1 MPRTAS
7 SRPGRR
13 APSRSTTV
21 DPPLAGRSPQ
31 PTRWRSSAF
40 GSRPLG
46 RPQPRSEPR
55 LPDSRCTPEVRPSP
69 WPAPRSAG
77 KPGGPSPLGPRT
89 PAPRP
94 QRGGPCAG
102 PPCRGTSTRGRPGS
116 SRDLLPGA
124 RPPSRGSPGGSK
136 GIDRPGR
143 SHPRRSRPGT
153 EPARATHAGT
163 RRPREAARPCPQG
176 FEGARRNEPCG
187 PSPPVL
193 SATSPNPFI
202 VRAHAHYRG
211 EKQTRLRNVTSVREE
226 LAPHVHDINRA
237 LGNKVSEQEIER
249 ELSSYLN
256 VYRVSLD
263 TAKRSIVKKHGGNP
277 ATLAIGVSKTI
288 RELGPGEP
296 SVNLLARIV
305 AVYEKEVTPQGQ
317 ETKTILSGILGDA
330 TATVPFTA
338 WEPLPTPLAKGDV
351 IRVQNAYTKE
361 YRGQVQVNFGV
372 RTAVGKEAP
381 DSLPEFKPG
390 LGQPYV
396 GKPTPVRV
404 VDLREGASNV
414 AVTARVLSVE
424 RREVEVDGN
433 PKAVFSGVLA
443 DETAKTQFSAWKD
456 FDLKAEEVLRIEG
469 AYVKSWRGI
478 PQISFDERAT
488 ITRLKSDL
496 LPPANVLNAS
506 PRMWIEDLAERGGG
520 ADVTARG
527 VLIDLP
533 GGSGLVYRCPECRRV
548 LRKGAC
554 RLHGE
559 VKGEPDLRVKAVLDD
574 GSGAVT
580 AVFDRELT
588 EALFDKTLDACIEAA
603 RNAMSTDVVR
613 DELADVL
620 VAQPIEVR
628 GDVTSDDYGLMMIVA
643 SAKMLKVDVQ
653 TEAREMLEGLEG
665 SA

>member
-13 APSRSTTV
+13 APSRSPTV

-46 RPQPRSEPR
+46 RPQPRSDPR

-153 EPARATHAGT
+153 EPARATHGGT
-163 RRPREAARPCPQG
+163 RRPREAARPCPWEFKG
-176 FEGARRNEPCG
+176 GPRNEPCG
-187 PSPPVL
+187 PIAPVL

-202 VRAHAHYRG
+202 LRAHAHYRG
-211 EKQTRLRNVTSVREE
+211 EKQTRLGNVTSVREE

-277 ATLAIGVSKTI
+277 ATLAGGVSKKI
-288 RELGPGEP
+288 RQPVPGRPGGNRLGR
-296 SVNLLARIV
+296 SVSVHA
-305 AVYEKEVTPQGQ
+305 KDTQG
-317 ETKTILSGILGDA
+317 
-330 TATVPFTA
+330 
-338 WEPLPTPLAKGDV
+338 
-351 IRVQNAYTKE
+351 
-361 YRGQVQVNFGV
+361 
-372 RTAVGKEAP
+372 
-381 DSLPEFKPG
+381 
-390 LGQPYV
+390 
-396 GKPTPVRV
+396 
-404 VDLREGASNV
+404 
-414 AVTARVLSVE
+414 
-424 RREVEVDGN
+424 
-433 PKAVFSGVLA
+433 
-443 DETAKTQFSAWKD
+443 
-456 FDLKAEEVLRIEG
+456 
-469 AYVKSWRGI
+469 
-478 PQISFDERAT
+478 
-488 ITRLKSDL
+488 
-496 LPPANVLNAS
+496 
-506 PRMWIEDLAERGGG
+506 GGG
-520 ADVTARG
+520 A
-527 VLIDLP
+527 
-533 GGSGLVYRCPECRRV
+533 
-548 LRKGAC
+548 
-554 RLHGE
+554 
-559 VKGEPDLRVKAVLDD
+559 
-574 GSGAVT
+574 
-580 AVFDRELT
+580 
-588 EALFDKTLDACIEAA
+588 
-603 RNAMSTDVVR
+603 
-613 DELADVL
+613 
-620 VAQPIEVR
+620 
-628 GDVTSDDYGLMMIVA
+628 
-643 SAKMLKVDVQ
+643 
-653 TEAREMLEGLEG
+653 
-665 SA
+665 

>member
-7 SRPGRR
+7 SRPGRS
-13 APSRSTTV
+13 APSRSPTA
-21 DPPLAGRSPQ
+21 DPPLAGRSPR

-40 GSRPLG
+40 GSRRRIG
-46 RPQPRSEPR
+46 RLPPRSEPR
-55 LPDSRCTPEVRPSP
+55 LPDSRCMPEVRPSP

-94 QRGGPCAG
+94 QRGGLGAG

-202 VRAHAHYRG
+202 VRAHAHY
-211 EKQTRLRNVTSVREE
+211 
-226 LAPHVHDINRA
+226 
-237 LGNKVSEQEIER
+237 
-249 ELSSYLN
+249 
-256 VYRVSLD
+256 
-263 TAKRSIVKKHGGNP
+263 
-277 ATLAIGVSKTI
+277 
-288 RELGPGEP
+288 
-296 SVNLLARIV
+296 
-305 AVYEKEVTPQGQ
+305 QGQ
-317 ETKTILSGILGDA
+317 ETKTIWSGILGDA

-338 WEPLPTPLAKGDV
+338 WEPLPMPLAKGDV

-390 LGQPYV
+390 PGQPYV

-443 DETAKTQFSAWKD
+443 DETRKTQFSAWKD

-469 AYVKSWRGI
+469 AYVKAWRGI

-506 PRMWIEDLAERGGG
+506 PRMWIEGLAERGGG
-520 ADVTARG
+520 AGGTRRRVPIRP
-527 VLIDLP
+527 P
-533 GGSGLVYRCPECRRV
+533 GGFRR
-548 LRKGAC
+548 R
-554 RLHGE
+554 
-559 VKGEPDLRVKAVLDD
+559 
-574 GSGAVT
+574 S
-580 AVFDRELT
+580 
-588 EALFDKTLDACIEAA
+588 
-603 RNAMSTDVVR
+603 
-613 DELADVL
+613 
-620 VAQPIEVR
+620 
-628 GDVTSDDYGLMMIVA
+628 
-643 SAKMLKVDVQ
+643 
-653 TEAREMLEGLEG
+653 
-665 SA
+665 